1 MFAAIYDLLKEL
13 SRLLDFGMNL
23 LLRLL
28 VGESVAVE
36 DRVPESVDPGKEVA
50 CVIDGTRGLPVDNH
64 VHGAGVGVKKF
75 ALNIWH
81 RRARGA
87 QRHPA
92 GAVDPERLFES
103 S

>member
-1 MFAAIYDLLKEL
+1 MSRPASSWSSVTNNCILPSFGFFTALFCCHSKLHFSVRSLVFAAIYYLLKEL

-50 CVIDGTRGLPVDNH
+50 CVIDGTRGLPVDN
-64 VHGAGVGVKKF
+64 
-75 ALNIWH
+75 
-81 RRARGA
+81 
-87 QRHPA
+87 
-92 GAVDPERLFES
+92 
-103 S
+103 